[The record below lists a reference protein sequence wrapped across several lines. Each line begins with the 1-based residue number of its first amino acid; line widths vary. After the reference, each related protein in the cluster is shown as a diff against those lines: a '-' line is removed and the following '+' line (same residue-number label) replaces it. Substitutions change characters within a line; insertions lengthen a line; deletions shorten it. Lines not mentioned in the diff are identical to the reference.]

1 MTRPFRFAMQM
12 TAAPTGSAWLDLARR
27 FEDAGY
33 DTISLPDHLGPQ
45 FAPVPALAAVAAVTS
60 RVRLSMFVLANCH
73 RNPAVLA
80 KEITT
85 LDVLSDGRVELGIG
99 AGWNAAE
106 YAALGVP
113 FDRAG
118 VRIERLAEAT
128 TVLRRAFAGERFSHH
143 GPHYQ
148 VTDLDVLPRPVQAR
162 IPIVLGGGGRKM
174 LTLAAQQADIVGIA
188 TNNNVRTQ
196 EVAASSGHARD
207 AVREQVRW
215 VREAAGDRF
224 HEIELNIRVLGVA
237 VRPTAAEGAEALAGE
252 LGDPAVLADSP
263 FVLAGPV
270 EHIHEQLLRTREEL
284 GISYFTVSQRHAA
297 QLAPLVARLKSQA

>member
-1 MTRPFRFAMQM
+1 MSRPFRFAMQM

-27 FEDAGY
+27 FEDEGY

-60 RVRLSMFVLANCH
+60 RVRLSMFVLANDH

-85 LDVLSDGRVELGIG
+85 LDVLSNGRVELGLG

-106 YAALGVP
+106 YAAVGVP
-113 FDRAG
+113 FDRAA

-128 TVLRRAFAGERFSHH
+128 GILRRAFAGERFSHR
-143 GPHYQ
+143 GTHYE
-148 VTDLDVLPRPVQAR
+148 VTDLDVLPRPVQQR
-162 IPIVLGGGGRKM
+162 IPFVLGGGGRKM

-188 TNNNVRTQ
+188 TNNNVRTH
-196 EVAASSGHARD
+196 EVAASSGHARE
-207 AVREQVRW
+207 AVHEQMRW

-224 HEIELNIRVLGVA
+224 DGIECNIRVLGVA
-237 VRPTAAEGAEALAGE
+237 VRPTPAEGVDAVATE

-263 FVLAGPV
+263 FVLAGPI

-284 GISYFTVSQRHAA
+284 GISYFTVSQRHAD
-297 QLAPLVARLKSQA
+297 QLRPLVARLKGEG